1 VTDATGQ
8 PMKNADSQRPTK
20 SARSPILLKVTTQ
33 LTTKT
38 MMPVA
43 GKDKPGLAF
52 HDAPLRGSGTRYRVS
67 GLAYQD
73 GSQAGIR
80 FPDRSRKVAISISDA
95 RSLMPDTCM
104 VNALL
109 RRRS

>member
-20 SARSPILLKVTTQ
+20 SARSPILLQVTTQ

-38 MMPVA
+38 MMPRQN

-52 HDAPLRGSGTRYRVS
+52 HDAPLPGSGTRYRVS

-73 GSQAGIR
+73 GS
-80 FPDRSRKVAISISDA
+80 
-95 RSLMPDTCM
+95 
-104 VNALL
+104 
-109 RRRS
+109 